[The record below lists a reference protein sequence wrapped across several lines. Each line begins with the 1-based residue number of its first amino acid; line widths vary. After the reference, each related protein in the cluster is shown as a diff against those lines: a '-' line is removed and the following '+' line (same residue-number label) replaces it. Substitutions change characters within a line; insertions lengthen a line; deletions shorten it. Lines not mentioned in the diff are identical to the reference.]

1 MKPDA
6 APPGRRFLRALG
18 LGLAI
23 LVGLVIYAYGFQVT
37 KVNLDEARTEHRQ
50 QQLLRILRALAQPD
64 ILTFPQ
70 EEITLSAPFFMP
82 CPAVSPQQR
91 EINPRQPYILVTPS
105 CVEPGGKVQVEAFN
119 LEPNADA
126 TIFLVPSSQVTLR
139 QASLTTDGTGHFLTV
154 VQLPERSEDVEQE
167 IRVVTH
173 RNSGQPRLSRTTYD
187 TWDKIVE
194 TVFLALLATTLGTL
208 IAVPL
213 SFLAARNL
221 MKGITSS
228 ALALSLS
235 ILAAPVGLVS
245 GAWAAS
251 RLASWTASLSAGV
264 FIASLAGTLA
274 APALAWVA
282 ARWALPQDESVAAS
296 LQIRLARGLALIFA
310 TLAAI
315 VGLAFGAEVLIQT
328 GRAMEAWLPS
338 LPFLG
343 KFVGDLG
350 DILQILLSGVAGL
363 AAAGYLASLGARLS
377 RLLAARLSR
386 AALRGVEIV
395 VSIAAGAALLAMIG
409 AGVVWLY
416 ELQNP
421 VKILSTV
428 AGVGAVIGL
437 ALSLRYGGRDTIPIG
452 LAAYYLA
459 RTVFN
464 GLRAIE
470 ALIMAVVFVVWV
482 GIGPFAGVL
491 ALSLHSIAAMAK
503 LYSEQVESILPGPLE
518 AITAT
523 GATRIQTIIYAVIP
537 QIIPPYISFTM
548 YRWDINVRMSTIIG
562 FAGGG
567 GIGFL
572 LFQNINLLNYR
583 AASVQMLAIA
593 IVVASMDYLSSAL
606 RERVV

>member
-1 MKPDA
+1 MR
-6 APPGRRFLRALG
+6 APGTPRRRFLRALG

-23 LVGLVIYAYGFQVT
+23 LLGLVIYAYGFQVT
-37 KVNLDEARTEHRQ
+37 KVNLDEARTPHRQ
-50 QQLLRILRALAQPD
+50 QQLVRILRALAQPD
-64 ILTFPQ
+64 LLTFPQ

-82 CPAVSPQQR
+82 CPEVPPQQR
-91 EINPRQPYILVTPS
+91 EINPRQPYILLTPS
-105 CVEPGGKVQVEAFN
+105 CVEPGGKVQVEGFN

-126 TIFLVPSSQVTLR
+126 TIFLVPASQVTLR
-139 QASLTTDGTGHFLTV
+139 QASLTTDGSGHFLTGI
-154 VQLPERSEDVEQE
+154 QLPERSEDVEQA
-167 IRVVTH
+167 IKVVT
-173 RNSGQPRLSRTTYD
+173 RQISGAPRLSRTTFD

-228 ALALSLS
+228 ALGLSVS
-235 ILAAPVGLVS
+235 ILVAPVGLVS

-251 RLASWTASLSAGV
+251 RLASWTASLSGGAFV
-264 FIASLAGTLA
+264 ASLTGALA
-274 APALAWVA
+274 APAVAWFA
-282 ARWALPQDESVAAS
+282 ARWALPQDESVAPS
-296 LQIRLARGLALIFA
+296 LPIRLSRGLALFGA

-315 VGLAFGAEVLIQT
+315 VGLAFGAEVLVES
-328 GRAMEAWLPS
+328 GRALEAGLPS

-350 DILQILLSGVAGL
+350 DILQILLSAVTGL
-363 AAAGYLASLGARLS
+363 AAAGYLAGLGARLS
-377 RLLAARLSR
+377 RILAARLPR
-386 AALRGVEIV
+386 AALRGVETV
-395 VSIAAGAALLAMIG
+395 VSIAAGAALFTMIG

-416 ELQNP
+416 ELRNP
-421 VKILSTV
+421 VTILSTV

-437 ALSLRYGGRDTIPIG
+437 VLSVRYGGRDTIPIG
-452 LAAYYLA
+452 LAVYYLA
-459 RTVFN
+459 RTIFN